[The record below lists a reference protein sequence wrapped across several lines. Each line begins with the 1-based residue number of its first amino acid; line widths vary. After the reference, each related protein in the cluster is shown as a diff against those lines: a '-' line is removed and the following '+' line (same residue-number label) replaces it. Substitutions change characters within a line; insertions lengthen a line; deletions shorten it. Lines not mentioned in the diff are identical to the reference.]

1 MMAESSLDD
10 FFAKK
15 DKSKKKSKS
24 KITPGDIL
32 SQQEKELGSK
42 KKTKKKNKENEST
55 QSSGSGAESGS
66 RKIEEDEE
74 WVDFEQETEKD
85 YSGLRI
91 QNLQINK
98 DKSDQEDEGNEN
110 ENDDE
115 CDENGERREGA
126 QGPWNASQG
135 QSAQGQQPPPPQQQP
150 APQAAAAPAP
160 AEESKSDTTPA
171 RPGKYV
177 PPSLRG
183 AMSASGSSDSP
194 AATRQ
199 VPRKKKAAPN
209 LHSEEDFPT
218 LGGGPT
224 AAELSELS
232 GSSFNKVQFGGKNV
246 EDPNKAQQS
255 LSLGNKFSALQD

>member
-1 MMAESSLDD
+1 MAESSLDD

-32 SQQEKELGSK
+32 SQQEKELGSVKKEK
-42 KKTKKKNKENEST
+42 KKKKKDGEST
-55 QSSGSGAESGS
+55 QTSASGAEGQTN
-66 RKIEEDEE
+66 KTEDDE

-85 YSGLRI
+85 YTGLRI

-110 ENDDE
+110 ENDEE

-126 QGPWNASQG
+126 QGPWNVREG
-135 QSAQGQQPPPPQQQP
+135 QTTQQQP
-150 APQAAAAPAP
+150 APQAAAAPP
-160 AEESKSDTTPA
+160 PVEESKSDTTPA
-171 RPGKYV
+171 RPGKYI
-177 PPSLRG
+177 PPSMRGG
-183 AMSASGSSDSP
+183 AMSTSSTDSP
-194 AATRQ
+194 ARPT
-199 VPRKKKAAPN
+199 PRRKKAAPN
-209 LHSEEDFPT
+209 LSSEEDFPT

-224 AAELSELS
+224 PAELSELS
-232 GSSFNKVQFGGKNV
+232 GSSFNRVQSGGKTM
-246 EDPNKAQQS
+246 EDPSKAHQS

>member
-1 MMAESSLDD
+1 MAESSLDD

-42 KKTKKKNKENEST
+42 KKKKKNKENEST
-55 QSSGSGAESGS
+55 QSSGSGAEGAP
-66 RKIEEDEE
+66 KKEDEE

-85 YSGLRI
+85 YTGLRI

-98 DKSDQEDEGNEN
+98 DKSDQEDEGNDN

-126 QGPWNASQG
+126 QGPWNVSQG
-135 QSAQGQQPPPPQQQP
+135 QPSQSQQQQQQP
-150 APQAAAAPAP
+150 QPQQPVPQAAAATPS
-160 AEESKSDTTPA
+160 AEESKSDTTSA
-171 RPGKYV
+171 KPGKYV
-177 PPSLRG
+177 PPSMRAG
-183 AMSASGSSDSP
+183 MGGSASSSDSP
-194 AATRQ
+194 GSARPTPR
-199 VPRKKKAAPN
+199 RKKTAPN
-209 LHSEEDFPT
+209 VNSEEDFPT

-224 AAELSELS
+224 PAELSELS
-232 GSSFNKVQFGGKNV
+232 GSSFNKVQSGGKHV
-246 EDPNKAQQS
+246 DDPSKAQQS
-255 LSLGNKFSALQD
+255 LTLGNKFSALQD